1 MQLDFG
7 PYYLMEKKMELFSTT
22 GLLNIAQSGGGAAGG
37 FGYQMLIFLPII
49 GIFYFLMW
57 RPQQQRQKEH
67 QELLKH
73 LKVGD
78 RVMTSGGMLGVIKQV
93 SEKVVLLTTA
103 NGAEVEFVRAA
114 IAKVLKEDDNDL
126 SLDNNP

>member
-1 MQLDFG
+1 
-7 PYYLMEKKMELFSTT
+7 
-22 GLLNIAQSGGGAAGG
+22 
-37 FGYQMLIFLPII
+37 
-49 GIFYFLMW
+49 MW

>member
-1 MQLDFG
+1 
-7 PYYLMEKKMELFSTT
+7 MELSFATSIY
-22 GLLNIAQSGGGAAGG
+22 GIAQASGGGAGG

-78 RVMTSGGMLGVIKQV
+78 KVMTSGGMLGVIKHV
-93 SEKVVLLTTA
+93 SEKVVLLSTSS
-103 NGAEVEFVRAA
+103 GAEVEFVRAA
-114 IAKVLKEDDNDL
+114 IAKVLKEDGSDL
-126 SLDNNP
+126 NLDGNQ